1 MKLRKTF
8 MTLALVL
15 MGTVISA
22 QSDKNQKVMAD
33 AEDAKQML
41 MEPQYGLDYYFD
53 NSKGY
58 VIFPNVGEGAL
69 IIGGASGNGVVYE
82 DGNAV
87 GMANLKKIDIGLQAG
102 GQSVLEIIFF
112 EDEAALDKFKDGEFE
127 LGAELSATMLQ
138 KGAKSSTNYSNGVKV
153 FTKPKAG
160 VMADLSVGGQ
170 KFEFTPMEDI
180 DK

>member
-1 MKLRKTF
+1 MKLKKKLI
-8 MTLALVL
+8 MLTLLIL
-15 MGTVISA
+15 GTATYA
-22 QSDKNQKVMAD
+22 QSEKDKKVMDD
-33 AEDAKQML
+33 ANEAKQML
-41 MEPQYGLDYYFD
+41 MEPQYGLDFYFD

-58 VIFPNVGEGAL
+58 VIFPNVGEGAF

-87 GMANLKKIDIGLQAG
+87 GMANLKKVDVGLQAG

-112 EDEAALDKFKDGEFE
+112 EDEAALDKFKDGELK
-127 LGAELSATMLQ
+127 LGAELSATILE

-153 FTKPKAG
+153 FAKPKAG

-170 KFEFTPMEDI
+170 KFEYTAMEHLD
-180 DK
+180 